1 MDIYAI
7 LYILLFVAFIILL
20 LVMTHIT
27 SRLKNKE
34 IDKLNKIKLNLEEK
48 CGIKFNH
55 SYKLISKKDKSIR
68 YLRVFS
74 IHLLNKEVKVE
85 CYFTTKSGEIGVGYD
100 KIEFLYGIKDNY
112 ELEDCGEWTV

>member
-1 MDIYAI
+1 MDIYVV
-7 LYILLFVAFIILL
+7 LCILLFVAFVMLL
-20 LVMTHIT
+20 CFMTRIT

-34 IDKLNKIKLNLEEK
+34 INKLNKIKLNLEEK

-74 IHLLNKEVKVE
+74 IYVLGTEVKAK
-85 CYFTTKSGEIGVGYD
+85 CYFTTKGGEIGIWND
-100 KIEFLYGIKDNY
+100 KIEFLYTIKDKFD
-112 ELEDCGEWTV
+112 LEDCGEWDM

>member
-1 MDIYAI
+1 MNIYTI
-7 LYILLFVAFIILL
+7 LFLVVFIILCV
-20 LVMTHIT
+20 VMTNLT
-27 SRLKNKE
+27 LRLNNKQRN
-34 IDKLNKIKLNLEEK
+34 KLNEIKLNLEK
-48 CGIKFNH
+48 NCGIKFNH
-55 SYKLISKKDKSIR
+55 SYKLIRKKDKSIR

-85 CYFTTKSGEIGVGYD
+85 CYFTTKNGEIGVGYD